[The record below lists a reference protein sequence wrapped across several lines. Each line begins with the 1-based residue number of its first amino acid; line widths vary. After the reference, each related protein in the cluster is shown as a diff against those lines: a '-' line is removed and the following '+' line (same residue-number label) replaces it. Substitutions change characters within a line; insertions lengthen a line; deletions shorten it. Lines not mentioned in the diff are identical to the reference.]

1 MALNWLQRY
10 AAEEVVEYANE
21 GRYSRREMMQHLVA
35 ICGTPALAAAFL
47 ASCASSDGGSGA
59 GATST
64 AAPTTAG
71 TSSSSAAA
79 ASSSS
84 AAATTAP
91 TTAAA
96 APTTAAAASS
106 SSAAAGGGPALSVAA
121 DDPAVQGGNVTFPG
135 PAGDLFGYL
144 ARPAGGGGSR
154 AGVIVIHEIRGLTDH
169 IRDVTRRVAKA
180 GYVALAVDLASRAGG
195 TDKASNV
202 SGALTGGPI
211 EDRIADLNAGLTY
224 LSSQPDFNGKLG
236 VTGFCFGGG
245 MTLSYAAVQPVVLA
259 AVPYYGPTPQP
270 ASQMS
275 ATNAAILAQYGANDA
290 RVNAGIADL
299 EKAMAGK
306 TFEKRIYDG
315 AGHAFNNDTGG
326 AYNEARAVEAW
337 KATLDWFARYLA

>member
-59 GATST
+59 GTTST

-71 TSSSSAAA
+71 ASSSSAASSSS
-79 ASSSS
+79 SSSS
-84 AAATTAP
+84 AAATT
-91 TTAAA
+91 A

-106 SSAAAGGGPALSVAA
+106 STSATANNGGPALSVAA
-121 DDPAVQGGNVTFPG
+121 DDPAVQGGNVTFAG

-144 ARPAGGGGSR
+144 ARPAAGGSR

-195 TDKASNV
+195 TDKATNV

-211 EDRIADLNAGLTY
+211 EDRIADLNAALAHLG
-224 LSSQPDFNGKLG
+224 SQPDFNGKLG

-245 MTLSYAAVQPVVLA
+245 MTLSYAATQPKVLA

-299 EKAMAGK
+299 EQAMAGK

-337 KATLDWFARYLA
+337 KATLDWFATHLA